1 MLCSRD
7 TRADADATG
16 EKHDERNTQPWARS
30 ASSST
35 TSPGIPSS
43 RQNQTLLFEAEERQR
58 EEQQRLEERQEELKQ
73 ERAREELDA
82 LLPNRGGAKPA
93 GIDFMYKAPS
103 ARTPKA
109 RRRARVP
116 PTRPPWRLKRD
127 GSRRRGGKG
136 ASPSR
141 FVEKAPEPE
150 PIVPEPE
157 PERPPPSSKTF
168 DAHAEARRVDPA
180 ERQRNLTSAAI
191 AQTALDARNR
201 LVLKAAATAA
211 VASDGVVRAHGSAN
225 EGYALLDDDDEEEDA
240 DAALLASLS
249 SREKRALLKRLA
261 GDDDARVLRRNARR
275 STTRPRPLPVV
286 AHVQEEKEKARRR
299 HRRRAAAAALVS
311 FQ

>member
-1 MLCSRD
+1 MGKI
-7 TRADADATG
+7 G
-16 EKHDERNTQPWARS
+16 EFLNNKPWH
-30 ASSST
+30 
-35 TSPGIPSS
+35 PSS

-103 ARTPKA
+103 GTNTQGAAPRAGAADEAALAFEA
-109 RRRARVP
+109 RRLAAAR
-116 PTRPPWRLKRD
+116 RKR
-127 GSRRRGGKG
+127 GE
-136 ASPSR
+136 PEPL
-141 FVEKAPEPE
+141 VEKAPEPE
-150 PIVPEPE
+150 PPEPE
-157 PERPPPSSKTF
+157 PERPSETF

-225 EGYALLDDDDEEEDA
+225 EGYALLDDDEEEEDA

-261 GDDDARVLRRNARR
+261 GDDDARPAKKRKKKHKKKSKKKKKKR
-275 STTRPRPLPVV
+275 SSSSSSL
-286 AHVQEEKEKARRR
+286 
-299 HRRRAAAAALVS
+299 S
-311 FQ
+311 

>member
-1 MLCSRD
+1 MGKI
-7 TRADADATG
+7 G
-16 EKHDERNTQPWARS
+16 EFLNNKPWH
-30 ASSST
+30 
-35 TSPGIPSS
+35 PSS

-93 GIDFMYKAPS
+93 GIDFMYKAPTGTNTS
-103 ARTPKA
+103 GAAPRSGAHDEAALAFEA
-109 RRRARVP
+109 RRLAAARRKRGEPEPVP
-116 PTRPPWRLKRD
+116 EPKPVIPE
-127 GSRRRGGKG
+127 
-136 ASPSR
+136 P
-141 FVEKAPEPE
+141 VIPEPE
-150 PIVPEPE
+150 PAKP
-157 PERPPPSSKTF
+157 SKTF

-211 VASDGVVRAHGSAN
+211 VASDGVVRAHGSGN
-225 EGYALLDDDDEEEDA
+225 EGYALLDDDDAEEDA

-261 GDDDARVLRRNARR
+261 GDDDRPKKKRKKKEKKKSKSKKKKKRR
-275 STTRPRPLPVV
+275 S
-286 AHVQEEKEKARRR
+286 
-299 HRRRAAAAALVS
+299 S
-311 FQ
+311 SSSSSS

>member
-1 MLCSRD
+1 MGKI
-7 TRADADATG
+7 G
-16 EKHDERNTQPWARS
+16 EFLNNKPWH
-30 ASSST
+30 
-35 TSPGIPSS
+35 PSS

-82 LLPNRGGAKPA
+82 LLPNRGGATPA

-103 ARTPKA
+103 GTNTSGAAPRSGAHDEAALAFEA
-109 RRRARVP
+109 RRLAAAR
-116 PTRPPWRLKRD
+116 RKR
-127 GSRRRGGKG
+127 G
-136 ASPSR
+136 
-141 FVEKAPEPE
+141 EPE
-150 PIVPEPE
+150 PVPEPKPVIPEPVIPEPEPE
-157 PERPPPSSKTF
+157 PERPSKTF

-211 VASDGVVRAHGSAN
+211 VASDGVVRAHGSGN
-225 EGYALLDDDDEEEDA
+225 EGYAMLDDDDEDDNE

-261 GDDDARVLRRNARR
+261 GDDDARPSKKRKKKHKKKSKKKKKRKR
-275 STTRPRPLPVV
+275 S
-286 AHVQEEKEKARRR
+286 
-299 HRRRAAAAALVS
+299 S
-311 FQ
+311 SSSSSS

>member
-1 MLCSRD
+1 MGKI
-7 TRADADATG
+7 G
-16 EKHDERNTQPWARS
+16 EFLNNKPWH
-30 ASSST
+30 
-35 TSPGIPSS
+35 PSS

-93 GIDFMYKAPS
+93 GIDFMYKAPTGTNTQG
-103 ARTPKA
+103 AAPRAGAADEAALAFEA
-109 RRRARVP
+109 RRLAAAR
-116 PTRPPWRLKRD
+116 RKR
-127 GSRRRGGKG
+127 GE
-136 ASPSR
+136 PEPV
-141 FVEKAPEPE
+141 VEKPEPVVLPEPE
-150 PIVPEPE
+150 QPEPE
-157 PERPPPSSKTF
+157 KPSKTF

-261 GDDDARVLRRNARR
+261 GDDEGDE
-275 STTRPRPLPVV
+275 S
-286 AHVQEEKEKARRR
+286 
-299 HRRRAAAAALVS
+299 RRAKKRKKKS
-311 FQ
+311 KKKSKKKKKRKRSSSSSSSSSS

>member
-1 MLCSRD
+1 MGKI
-7 TRADADATG
+7 G
-16 EKHDERNTQPWARS
+16 EFLNNKPWH
-30 ASSST
+30 
-35 TSPGIPSS
+35 PSS

-93 GIDFMYKAPS
+93 GIDFMYKAPTGTNTS
-103 ARTPKA
+103 GAAPRSGAHDEAALAFEA
-109 RRRARVP
+109 RRLAAAR
-116 PTRPPWRLKRD
+116 RKR
-127 GSRRRGGKG
+127 G
-136 ASPSR
+136 
-141 FVEKAPEPE
+141 EPE
-150 PIVPEPE
+150 PIVEKAAEPEPPEPEPE
-157 PERPPPSSKTF
+157 PERPSKTF

-211 VASDGVVRAHGSAN
+211 VASDGVVRAHGSGN
-225 EGYALLDDDDEEEDA
+225 EGYALLDDDDDAEEDA

-261 GDDDARVLRRNARR
+261 GDDEGDE
-275 STTRPRPLPVV
+275 S
-286 AHVQEEKEKARRR
+286 
-299 HRRRAAAAALVS
+299 RRAKKRKKKS
-311 FQ
+311 KKKSKKKKKRKRSSSSSSSSSS

>member
-1 MLCSRD
+1 MGKI
-7 TRADADATG
+7 G
-16 EKHDERNTQPWARS
+16 EFLNNKPWH
-30 ASSST
+30 
-35 TSPGIPSS
+35 PSS
-43 RQNQTLLFEAEERQR
+43 RQNQTLLYEAEERQR

-93 GIDFMYKAPS
+93 GIDFMYKAPTGTNTS
-103 ARTPKA
+103 GAAPRSGAHDEAALAFEA
-109 RRRARVP
+109 RRLAAAR
-116 PTRPPWRLKRD
+116 RKR
-127 GSRRRGGKG
+127 GE
-136 ASPSR
+136 PEP
-141 FVEKAPEPE
+141 VKAPEPE
-150 PIVPEPE
+150 PVVPEPE
-157 PERPPPSSKTF
+157 PEPEKPSKTF

-225 EGYALLDDDDEEEDA
+225 EGYALLDDDEEEEDA

-261 GDDDARVLRRNARR
+261 GDDDESRRPKKRKKKSKKKSKKKKKRKR
-275 STTRPRPLPVV
+275 S
-286 AHVQEEKEKARRR
+286 
-299 HRRRAAAAALVS
+299 S
-311 FQ
+311 SSSSSSSS

>member
-1 MLCSRD
+1 V
-7 TRADADATG
+7 THAADATG
-16 EKHDERNTQPWARS
+16 ENHEERKHATMGKIGEFLNNKPWH
-30 ASSST
+30 
-35 TSPGIPSS
+35 PSS

-93 GIDFMYKAPS
+93 GIDFMYKAPTGTNTS
-103 ARTPKA
+103 GAAPRAGAADEAALAFEA
-109 RRRARVP
+109 RRLAAAR
-116 PTRPPWRLKRD
+116 RKR
-127 GSRRRGGKG
+127 G
-136 ASPSR
+136 
-141 FVEKAPEPE
+141 EPE
-150 PIVPEPE
+150 PVPEPVVPEPVIPEPE

-225 EGYALLDDDDEEEDA
+225 EGYALLDDDEEEEDA

-261 GDDDARVLRRNARR
+261 GDDDARPAKKRKKKHKKKSKKKKKKR
-275 STTRPRPLPVV
+275 S
-286 AHVQEEKEKARRR
+286 
-299 HRRRAAAAALVS
+299 S
-311 FQ
+311 SSSSSSS

>member
-1 MLCSRD
+1 MGKI
-7 TRADADATG
+7 G
-16 EKHDERNTQPWARS
+16 EFLNNKPWHA
-30 ASSST
+30 
-35 TSPGIPSS
+35 SS

-93 GIDFMYKAPS
+93 GIDFMYKAPTGTNTS
-103 ARTPKA
+103 GAAPRSGAHDEAALAFEA
-109 RRRARVP
+109 RRLAAAR
-116 PTRPPWRLKRD
+116 RKR
-127 GSRRRGGKG
+127 GE
-136 ASPSR
+136 PEPV
-141 FVEKAPEPE
+141 VERAPEPV
-150 PIVPEPE
+150 VPEPE
-157 PERPPPSSKTF
+157 PEPEPPSKTF

-211 VASDGVVRAHGSAN
+211 VASDGVVRAHGKAN
-225 EGYALLDDDDEEEDA
+225 EGYALLDDDDAEEDA

-261 GDDDARVLRRNARR
+261 GDDDAPRPKKKRKKKEKKKSKPKKKKKRR
-275 STTRPRPLPVV
+275 S
-286 AHVQEEKEKARRR
+286 
-299 HRRRAAAAALVS
+299 S
-311 FQ
+311 SSSSSSS

>member
-1 MLCSRD
+1 MKH
-7 TRADADATG
+7 ATMGKIG
-16 EKHDERNTQPWARS
+16 EFLNNKPWH
-30 ASSST
+30 
-35 TSPGIPSS
+35 PSS

-93 GIDFMYKAPS
+93 GIDFMYKAPTGTNTQG
-103 ARTPKA
+103 AAPRAGAADEAALAFEA
-109 RRRARVP
+109 RRLAAAR
-116 PTRPPWRLKRD
+116 RKRGEPEPVVD
-127 GSRRRGGKG
+127 K
-136 ASPSR
+136 PEP
-141 FVEKAPEPE
+141 VVLPEPE
-150 PIVPEPE
+150 PAK
-157 PERPPPSSKTF
+157 PSETF
-168 DAHAEARRVDPA
+168 DVHAEARRVDPA

-225 EGYALLDDDDEEEDA
+225 EGYALLDDDEEEEDA

-261 GDDDARVLRRNARR
+261 GDEGDESRRPKKRKKKSKKKARR
-275 STTRPRPLPVV
+275 PRPTPSTRPRPLPVV
-286 AHVQEEKEKARRR
+286 AHAGQEEKEKEETC
-299 HRRRAAAAALVS
+299 VVVVIVVE
-311 FQ
+311 

>member
-1 MLCSRD
+1 MGKI
-7 TRADADATG
+7 G
-16 EKHDERNTQPWARS
+16 EFLNNKPWH
-30 ASSST
+30 
-35 TSPGIPSS
+35 PSS

-103 ARTPKA
+103 GTNTQGAAPRAGAADEAALAFEA
-109 RRRARVP
+109 RRLAAAR
-116 PTRPPWRLKRD
+116 RKR
-127 GSRRRGGKG
+127 G
-136 ASPSR
+136 
-141 FVEKAPEPE
+141 EPE
-150 PIVPEPE
+150 PVVERPVPEPVIPEPE
-157 PERPPPSSKTF
+157 PERPSSKTF

-225 EGYALLDDDDEEEDA
+225 EGYALLDDDEEEEDA

-261 GDDDARVLRRNARR
+261 GDDDARPAKKRKKKHKKKSKKKKKKRL
-275 STTRPRPLPVV
+275 S
-286 AHVQEEKEKARRR
+286 
-299 HRRRAAAAALVS
+299 S
-311 FQ
+311 SSSSSS

>member
-1 MLCSRD
+1 MGKI
-7 TRADADATG
+7 G
-16 EKHDERNTQPWARS
+16 EFLNNKPWH
-30 ASSST
+30 
-35 TSPGIPSS
+35 PSS

-93 GIDFMYKAPS
+93 GIDFMYKAPTGTNTS
-103 ARTPKA
+103 GAAPRSGAHDEAALAFEA
-109 RRRARVP
+109 RRLAAAR
-116 PTRPPWRLKRD
+116 RKR
-127 GSRRRGGKG
+127 GE
-136 ASPSR
+136 PEPV
-141 FVEKAPEPE
+141 VERAPEPV
-150 PIVPEPE
+150 VPEPE
-157 PERPPPSSKTF
+157 PESEPPSKTF

-211 VASDGVVRAHGSAN
+211 VASDGVVRAHGKAN
-225 EGYALLDDDDEEEDA
+225 EGYALLDDDDGEEDA

-261 GDDDARVLRRNARR
+261 GDDEGDE
-275 STTRPRPLPVV
+275 S
-286 AHVQEEKEKARRR
+286 
-299 HRRRAAAAALVS
+299 RRAKKRKKKS
-311 FQ
+311 KKKSKKKKKRKRSSSSSSSSSS

>member
-1 MLCSRD
+1 MGKI
-7 TRADADATG
+7 G
-16 EKHDERNTQPWARS
+16 EFLNNKPWH
-30 ASSST
+30 
-35 TSPGIPSS
+35 PSS

-93 GIDFMYKAPS
+93 GIDFMYKAPTGTNTS
-103 ARTPKA
+103 GAAPRSGAHDEAALAFEA
-109 RRRARVP
+109 RRLAAAR
-116 PTRPPWRLKRD
+116 RKR
-127 GSRRRGGKG
+127 GEPEPVK
-136 ASPSR
+136 P
-141 FVEKAPEPE
+141 PEPE

-157 PERPPPSSKTF
+157 PAKPSETF

-211 VASDGVVRAHGSAN
+211 VASDGVVRAHGSGN
-225 EGYALLDDDDEEEDA
+225 EGYALLDDDDAEEDA

-261 GDDDARVLRRNARR
+261 GDDERQKKKRKKKEKKKSKSKKKKKRR
-275 STTRPRPLPVV
+275 S
-286 AHVQEEKEKARRR
+286 
-299 HRRRAAAAALVS
+299 S
-311 FQ
+311 SSSSSS

>member
-1 MLCSRD
+1 MGKI
-7 TRADADATG
+7 G
-16 EKHDERNTQPWARS
+16 EFLNNKPWH
-30 ASSST
+30 
-35 TSPGIPSS
+35 PSS

-93 GIDFMYKAPS
+93 GIDFMYKAPTGTNTS
-103 ARTPKA
+103 GAAPRSGAHDEAALAFEA
-109 RRRARVP
+109 RRLAAAR
-116 PTRPPWRLKRD
+116 RKR
-127 GSRRRGGKG
+127 G
-136 ASPSR
+136 
-141 FVEKAPEPE
+141 EPE
-150 PIVPEPE
+150 PVPEPKPVIPEPVIPEPEPE
-157 PERPPPSSKTF
+157 PERPSKTF

-211 VASDGVVRAHGSAN
+211 VASDGVVRAHGSGN
-225 EGYALLDDDDEEEDA
+225 EGYALLDDEDAEEDA

-261 GDDDARVLRRNARR
+261 GDDDRPKKKRKKKEKKKSKSKKKKKRR
-275 STTRPRPLPVV
+275 S
-286 AHVQEEKEKARRR
+286 
-299 HRRRAAAAALVS
+299 S
-311 FQ
+311 SSSSSS

>member
-1 MLCSRD
+1 MGKI
-7 TRADADATG
+7 G
-16 EKHDERNTQPWARS
+16 EFLNNKPWH
-30 ASSST
+30 
-35 TSPGIPSS
+35 PSS

-93 GIDFMYKAPS
+93 GIDFMYKAPTGTNTS
-103 ARTPKA
+103 GAAPRSGAHDEAALAFEA
-109 RRRARVP
+109 RRLAAAR
-116 PTRPPWRLKRD
+116 RKR
-127 GSRRRGGKG
+127 GE
-136 ASPSR
+136 PEPV
-141 FVEKAPEPE
+141 VERAPEPV
-150 PIVPEPE
+150 VPEPE
-157 PERPPPSSKTF
+157 PEPEPPSKTF

-261 GDDDARVLRRNARR
+261 GDDDARPAKKRKKKHKKKAR
-275 STTRPRPLPVV
+275 RPRPASPVPDPRSP
-286 AHVQEEKEKARRR
+286 ARPRSARRGR
-299 HRRRAAAAALVS
+299 RPRRR
-311 FQ
+311 

>member
-1 MLCSRD
+1 MGKI
-7 TRADADATG
+7 G
-16 EKHDERNTQPWARS
+16 EFLNNKPWH
-30 ASSST
+30 
-35 TSPGIPSS
+35 PSS

-93 GIDFMYKAPS
+93 GIDFMYKAPTGTNTQG
-103 ARTPKA
+103 AAPRAGAADEAALAFEA
-109 RRRARVP
+109 RRLAAARRKRGEPEPV
-116 PTRPPWRLKRD
+116 RL
-127 GSRRRGGKG
+127 
-136 ASPSR
+136 
-141 FVEKAPEPE
+141 PEPE
-150 PIVPEPE
+150 PIVQEPEPE
-157 PERPPPSSKTF
+157 PAKPSETF

-225 EGYALLDDDDEEEDA
+225 EGYALLDDEEEEDA

-261 GDDDARVLRRNARR
+261 GDDDARPAKKRKKKHKKKSKKKKKKR
-275 STTRPRPLPVV
+275 S
-286 AHVQEEKEKARRR
+286 
-299 HRRRAAAAALVS
+299 S
-311 FQ
+311 SSSSSSS

>member
-1 MLCSRD
+1 MGKI
-7 TRADADATG
+7 G
-16 EKHDERNTQPWARS
+16 EFLNNKPWH
-30 ASSST
+30 
-35 TSPGIPSS
+35 PSS

-93 GIDFMYKAPS
+93 GIDFMYKAPTGTNTS
-103 ARTPKA
+103 TAAPRAGAADEAALAFEA
-109 RRRARVP
+109 RRLAAARRKRGEPEPVVERPVP
-116 PTRPPWRLKRD
+116 EPVIPEP
-127 GSRRRGGKG
+127 
-136 ASPSR
+136 
-141 FVEKAPEPE
+141 VIPEPE
-150 PIVPEPE
+150 PP
-157 PERPPPSSKTF
+157 SKTF

-225 EGYALLDDDDEEEDA
+225 EGYALLDDDDAEEDA

-261 GDDDARVLRRNARR
+261 GDDEGDE
-275 STTRPRPLPVV
+275 S
-286 AHVQEEKEKARRR
+286 
-299 HRRRAAAAALVS
+299 RRAKKRKKKS
-311 FQ
+311 KKKSKKKKKRKRSSSSSSSSS

>member
-1 MLCSRD
+1 MGKI
-7 TRADADATG
+7 G
-16 EKHDERNTQPWARS
+16 EFLNNKPWH
-30 ASSST
+30 
-35 TSPGIPSS
+35 PSS

-93 GIDFMYKAPS
+93 GIDFMYKAPTGTNTS
-103 ARTPKA
+103 GAAPRSGAHDEAALAFEA
-109 RRRARVP
+109 RRLAAAR
-116 PTRPPWRLKRD
+116 RKR
-127 GSRRRGGKG
+127 G
-136 ASPSR
+136 
-141 FVEKAPEPE
+141 EPE
-150 PIVPEPE
+150 PVPEPKPVIPEPVIPEPE
-157 PERPPPSSKTF
+157 PEPPSKTF

-211 VASDGVVRAHGSAN
+211 VASDGVVRAHGKAN
-225 EGYALLDDDDEEEDA
+225 EGYALLDDEDEEEDA

-261 GDDDARVLRRNARR
+261 GDDDESRRPKKRKKKSKKKSKKKKKRKR
-275 STTRPRPLPVV
+275 S
-286 AHVQEEKEKARRR
+286 
-299 HRRRAAAAALVS
+299 S
-311 FQ
+311 SSSSSSSS

>member
-1 MLCSRD
+1 MGKI
-7 TRADADATG
+7 G
-16 EKHDERNTQPWARS
+16 EFLNNKPWH
-30 ASSST
+30 
-35 TSPGIPSS
+35 PSS

-93 GIDFMYKAPS
+93 GIDFMYKAPTGTNTS
-103 ARTPKA
+103 GAAPRAGAADEAALAFEA
-109 RRRARVP
+109 RRLAAAR
-116 PTRPPWRLKRD
+116 RKR
-127 GSRRRGGKG
+127 GE
-136 ASPSR
+136 PEPV
-141 FVEKAPEPE
+141 VERAPEPV
-150 PIVPEPE
+150 VPEPE
-157 PERPPPSSKTF
+157 PEPPSKTF

-211 VASDGVVRAHGSAN
+211 VASDGVVRAHGKAN
-225 EGYALLDDDDEEEDA
+225 EGYALLDDEDEEEDA

-261 GDDDARVLRRNARR
+261 GDDDESRRPKKRKKKSKKKSKKKKKRKR
-275 STTRPRPLPVV
+275 S
-286 AHVQEEKEKARRR
+286 
-299 HRRRAAAAALVS
+299 S
-311 FQ
+311 SSSSSSSS